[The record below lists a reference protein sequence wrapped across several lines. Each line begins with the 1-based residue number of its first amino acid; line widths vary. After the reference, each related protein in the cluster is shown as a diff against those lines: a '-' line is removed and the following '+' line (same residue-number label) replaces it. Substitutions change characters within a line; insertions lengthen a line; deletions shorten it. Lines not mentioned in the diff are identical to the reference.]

1 MWQLFGDNA
10 DSSAS
15 PLSLHCLVGLG
26 AGLGRRAGDWSVV
39 YVVFFSDC
47 CWVVVTGVDLVALAT
62 VIDVVA
68 NVDLLG

>member
-1 MWQLFGDNA
+1 MFLFPFSSYVQLWQLFGDNA

-39 YVVFFSDC
+39 YVVFFL
-47 CWVVVTGVDLVALAT
+47 VVVG
-62 VIDVVA
+62 
-68 NVDLLG
+68 